1 MSKCNCY
8 IDNVIL
14 SYRFESC
21 QDYKKIKIDMT
32 IMTIGL
38 IIFTIVNII
47 TSMFATVIYKQ
58 EYTKANKY
66 VVFSLF
72 FVGYF
77 LFFYIVSQK

>member
-1 MSKCNCY
+1 
-8 IDNVIL
+8 
-14 SYRFESC
+14 
-21 QDYKKIKIDMT
+21 MT